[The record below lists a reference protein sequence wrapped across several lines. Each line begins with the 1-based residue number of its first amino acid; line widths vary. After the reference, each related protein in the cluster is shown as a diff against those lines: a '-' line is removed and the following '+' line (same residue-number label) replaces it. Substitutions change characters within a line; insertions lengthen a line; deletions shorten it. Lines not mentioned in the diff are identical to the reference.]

1 MNSGIPFNSRL
12 IGNFCFPIFTFRK
25 FHNDHSLSSAVAHS
39 ANPILPPFN
48 YPPES
53 KSHSSLFAHSFEW
66 RDSFC
71 AATRYARGW
80 REKGG
85 AKRPSSKRKRI
96 SVRVS
101 PILLVL
107 VKSVVVHARVKRE
120 KRGGKPEGRRRDVYI
135 YIERETKRERLGR
148 TAYSTRF
155 IRRVISRV
163 TFMTAGRAAFEG
175 IRILK
180 RRAQW
185 GERREGRIKVKPAP
199 PL

>member
-1 MNSGIPFNSRL
+1 M
-12 IGNFCFPIFTFRK
+12 
-25 FHNDHSLSSAVAHS
+25 
-39 ANPILPPFN
+39 
-48 YPPES
+48 
-53 KSHSSLFAHSFEW
+53 
-66 RDSFC
+66 
-71 AATRYARGW
+71 
-80 REKGG
+80 
-85 AKRPSSKRKRI
+85 
-96 SVRVS
+96 
-101 PILLVL
+101 
-107 VKSVVVHARVKRE
+107 
-120 KRGGKPEGRRRDVYI
+120 YI

>member
-1 MNSGIPFNSRL
+1 M
-12 IGNFCFPIFTFRK
+12 
-25 FHNDHSLSSAVAHS
+25 
-39 ANPILPPFN
+39 
-48 YPPES
+48 
-53 KSHSSLFAHSFEW
+53 
-66 RDSFC
+66 
-71 AATRYARGW
+71 
-80 REKGG
+80 
-85 AKRPSSKRKRI
+85 
-96 SVRVS
+96 
-101 PILLVL
+101 
-107 VKSVVVHARVKRE
+107 
-120 KRGGKPEGRRRDVYI
+120 YI

-148 TAYSTRF
+148 NTPTAYSTRF